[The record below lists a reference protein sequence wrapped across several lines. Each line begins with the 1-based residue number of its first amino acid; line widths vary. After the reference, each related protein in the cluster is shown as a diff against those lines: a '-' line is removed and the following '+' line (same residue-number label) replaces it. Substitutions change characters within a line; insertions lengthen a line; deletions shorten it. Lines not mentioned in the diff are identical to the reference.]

1 MQPQTQNPNAF
12 SAFNKF
18 PWFSA
23 FITCFNVLN
32 YEKRAEFHESI
43 HKDSMIDRSPC
54 NSKLM
59 FHDQLNFS
67 LILKTGHLSNVFIT
81 YVFTNTESTSPRG
94 RIF

>member
-23 FITCFNVLN
+23 FIICFNVLN
-32 YEKRAEFHESI
+32 YEKRAEIHESI
-43 HKDSMIDRSPC
+43 LKDSMMDRSPC

-59 FHDQLNFS
+59 VHNQLNFS

-81 YVFTNTESTSPRG
+81 YVFTNTESTSLRG